1 MTLILYCDIIILYFT
16 KDKRTMKKGFT
27 NKKAIIFD
35 LDGTLSD
42 TISAIA
48 SAINL
53 TMKYF
58 SYPTHS
64 EDTVRSAVGNGATT
78 LIKRLIPAELADNDE
93 LVLTVRKKY
102 DEMYALTYM
111 ETTETYDGIKEA
123 VHDLKNKGIKIAV
136 FSNKQDEYVKSLT
149 KLYFPDDTITVARG
163 QTDLPIKPH
172 TAGLIKIL
180 EQLHVSAEDCVF
192 VGDSGVDTETAL
204 NANMDF
210 IGVSWGFWG
219 KDRLAA
225 SGAKIIIDEPKEL
238 ADLIN

>member
-1 MTLILYCDIIILYFT
+1 MTLVLYCDIIIPSFT
-16 KDKRTMKKGFT
+16 REKRTMKKGFT
-27 NKKAIIFD
+27 NKKAVIFD

-58 SYPTHS
+58 GYPTHS
-64 EDTVRSAVGNGATT
+64 EDTVRGAVGNGATT
-78 LIKRLIPAELADNDE
+78 LIKRLVPAELANNDE

-123 VHDLKNKGIKIAV
+123 VRNLKNKGIKIAV
-136 FSNKQDEYVKSLT
+136 LSNKQDEYVKSLT
-149 KLYFPDDTITVARG
+149 KLYFPDDTVTVARG
-163 QTDLPIKPH
+163 QTHLPIKPH
-172 TAGLIKIL
+172 PAGLMTIL
-180 EQLHVSAEDCVF
+180 ERLGVSPENCVF
-192 VGDSGVDTETAL
+192 VGDSGVDTETAR
-204 NANMDF
+204 NAHMDF

-225 SGAKIIIDEPKEL
+225 SGAEVIIDEPKEL
-238 ADLIN
+238 TDLIS